1 MTNGLLSSLPL
12 LFTHRYTKATASAGC
27 SQQMTGHGWTQ
38 KHKAESSN
46 GRLWLRVAHGLGQAV
61 LPTAEVHAPQSFFLP
76 SLLPE

>member
-1 MTNGLLSSLPL
+1 MTNGLLCSLPL